1 MLGRVLG
8 RRTTGWGDY
17 RDDGGLCIS
26 NGAATRRS
34 RVVEAEGREK
44 GEGRR
49 EKGEG
54 RREKGEGRREITT
67 PSAER
72 TSFRR
77 KNVILGYDIGKA
89 DGNNCFKRKRTTT
102 KMKIVKIQKLP

>member
-49 EKGEG
+49 EKGDNNSI
-54 RREKGEGRREITT
+54 RGE
-67 PSAER
+67 
-72 TSFRR
+72 
-77 KNVILGYDIGKA
+77 N
-89 DGNNCFKRKRTTT
+89 
-102 KMKIVKIQKLP
+102 KLS